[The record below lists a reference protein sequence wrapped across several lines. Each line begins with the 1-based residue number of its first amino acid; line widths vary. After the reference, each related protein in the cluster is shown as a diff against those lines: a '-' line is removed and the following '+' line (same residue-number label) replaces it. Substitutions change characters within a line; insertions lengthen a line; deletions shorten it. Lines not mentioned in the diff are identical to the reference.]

1 LTPSRSPNIPP
12 SSQPRIPRREEFDGC
27 LLKVLKTAG
36 PTKAEVFLVDVGEGP
51 VVVKDFGRRSWW
63 VRLIGRAQVSREC
76 RAYRRLGSLPG
87 FVRLAGRIDAHALAL
102 EWIDGDRLADSPGRQ
117 GRGEIL
123 FARLCEIV
131 ESMHQAGMMHLD
143 LRGRDNVLLGADD
156 GIYILD
162 LASAV
167 WFRPDGWK
175 RLLDAGPYTEDEEEF
190 LRRYRFWRALWIF
203 NPKRPRA
210 PRERDR

>member
-1 LTPSRSPNIPP
+1 MR
-12 SSQPRIPRREEFDGC
+12 
-27 LLKVLKTAG
+27 VLKTAG

-51 VVVKDFGRRSWW
+51 LVVKDFGRRSWW

-76 RAYRRLGSLPG
+76 RAYRWLGSLPG

-102 EWIDGDRLADSPGRQ
+102 EWIDGDRLADSPARQ

-123 FARLCEIV
+123 FARLSEIV
-131 ESMHQAGMMHLD
+131 ESMHEAGMMHLD

-167 WFRPDGWK
+167 WFRPDGWQRRVFGRWFELTDTAALLKWK
-175 RLLDAGPYTEDEEEF
+175 RLLDAGPYTEDEEDF

-210 PRERDR
+210 SKERDR